1 MRYLRGMLVA
11 GATWFAAGCMQFDYG
26 ITLEDDLSGT
36 ADVDLA
42 IDLDRVAYMSAYI
55 QNAFSGEGG
64 EPTAEQIEEA
74 REEIL
79 AEVDEDEDFSV
90 ESMRAEIEPD
100 LPDGVEL
107 VDANVNRKELLTTVK
122 MRFAFD
128 HVDKLK
134 EIRLDDDDEG
144 EDSGAPVDS
153 QPFENLEII
162 EDGDRIII
170 RSEPINPMQEI
181 DEMGEMPFV
190 SDEMIEKLLQGFGVT
205 FSITSPFTVEEHT
218 TQRGRTGR
226 RSCGSST
233 CGSSTSRP
241 SSPAKRP
248 GSTDGAAEAE
258 EERRDGSKIARRR
271 GQRSAGG
278 RGARVD
284 RQQSTRCPVHASSR
298 GR

>member
-1 MRYLRGMLVA
+1 MRYLRGILVA
-11 GATWFAAGCMQFDYG
+11 GVAWFAAGCMQFDYG

-64 EPTAEQIEEA
+64 EPSDEQIQAA

-79 AEVDEDEDFSV
+79 TEVDEDEDFSV

-100 LPDGVEL
+100 LPEGVEL
-107 VDANVNRKELLTTVK
+107 VDASVNRQELLTTVK

-144 EDSGAPVDS
+144 DDSGAPVDAE
-153 QPFENLEII
+153 PFENLEIV

-170 RSEPINPMQEI
+170 RSEPINPMEEI

-190 SDEMIEKLLQGFGVT
+190 SEEMIEKLLQGFGVT
-205 FSITSPFTVEEHT
+205 FSITTPFKVEEHNAT
-218 TQRGRTGR
+218 RKDGKTLVWEFNLETLKSGEATGIY
-226 RSCGSST
+226 
-233 CGSSTSRP
+233 
-241 SSPAKRP
+241 AQLKR
-248 GSTDGAAEAE
+248 
-258 EERRDGSKIARRR
+258 
-271 GQRSAGG
+271 
-278 RGARVD
+278 
-284 RQQSTRCPVHASSR
+284 
-298 GR
+298 

>member
-11 GATWFAAGCMQFDYG
+11 GVAWFAAGCMQFDYG

-55 QNAFSGEGG
+55 QNAFGGEGG
-64 EPTAEQIEEA
+64 EPSAEQIREA

-100 LPDGVEL
+100 LPDGVVL
-107 VDANVNRKELLTTVK
+107 LYANVDRDELLTTVN

-134 EIRLDDDDEG
+134 EIRLDDDDDGEG
-144 EDSGAPVDS
+144 SGAPVDS
-153 QPFENLEII
+153 EPFENLEII
-162 EDGDRIII
+162 EDGDEIII

-190 SDEMIEKLLQGFGVT
+190 SDAMIDKLLQGFSVT
-205 FSITSPFTVEEHT
+205 FSITSPFKVEEHNAT
-218 TQRGRTGR
+218 RKDGKTLVWEFNLETLESGEATGIYAR
-226 RSCGSST
+226 L
-233 CGSSTSRP
+233 
-241 SSPAKRP
+241 KR
-248 GSTDGAAEAE
+248 
-258 EERRDGSKIARRR
+258 
-271 GQRSAGG
+271 
-278 RGARVD
+278 
-284 RQQSTRCPVHASSR
+284 
-298 GR
+298 

>member
-1 MRYLRGMLVA
+1 MRYLRGILVA
-11 GATWFAAGCMQFDYG
+11 GVAWFAAGCMQFDYG

-55 QNAFSGEGG
+55 QNAFGGEGG
-64 EPTAEQIEEA
+64 EPSAEQIKEA

-100 LPDGVEL
+100 LPDGVVL
-107 VDANVNRKELLTTVK
+107 LYANVDRDELLTTVN

-134 EIRLDDDDEG
+134 EIRLDDDDDGEG
-144 EDSGAPVDS
+144 SGAPVDS
-153 QPFENLEII
+153 EPFENLEII
-162 EDGDRIII
+162 EDGDEIII

-190 SDEMIEKLLQGFGVT
+190 SDEMIEKLLQGFSVT
-205 FSITSPFTVEEHT
+205 FSITSPFKVEEHNAT
-218 TQRGRTGR
+218 RKDGKTLVWEFNLETLKSGEATGIHAR
-226 RSCGSST
+226 L
-233 CGSSTSRP
+233 
-241 SSPAKRP
+241 KR
-248 GSTDGAAEAE
+248 
-258 EERRDGSKIARRR
+258 
-271 GQRSAGG
+271 
-278 RGARVD
+278 
-284 RQQSTRCPVHASSR
+284 
-298 GR
+298 

>member
-11 GATWFAAGCMQFDYG
+11 GVAWFAAGCMQFDYG

-55 QNAFSGEGG
+55 QNAFGGEGG
-64 EPTAEQIEEA
+64 EPSAEQIQEA

-100 LPDGVEL
+100 LPDGVVL
-107 VDANVNRKELLTTVK
+107 LYANVDRDELLTTVN

-134 EIRLDDDDEG
+134 EIRLDDDDDGEG
-144 EDSGAPVDS
+144 SGAPVDS
-153 QPFENLEII
+153 EPFENLEII
-162 EDGDRIII
+162 EDGDEIII

-205 FSITSPFTVEEHT
+205 FSITSPFTVEEHNAT
-218 TQRGRTGR
+218 RKDGKTLVWEFNLETLKSGEATGIYAR
-226 RSCGSST
+226 L
-233 CGSSTSRP
+233 
-241 SSPAKRP
+241 KR
-248 GSTDGAAEAE
+248 
-258 EERRDGSKIARRR
+258 
-271 GQRSAGG
+271 
-278 RGARVD
+278 
-284 RQQSTRCPVHASSR
+284 
-298 GR
+298 

>member
-1 MRYLRGMLVA
+1 MRYLRGILVA
-11 GATWFAAGCMQFDYG
+11 GVAWFAAGCMQFDYG

-64 EPTAEQIEEA
+64 EPSDEQIQEA

-107 VDANVNRKELLTTVK
+107 VDASVNRQELLTTVK

-144 EDSGAPVDS
+144 DDSGAPVDAE
-153 QPFENLEII
+153 PFENLEIV

-170 RSEPINPMQEI
+170 RSEPINPMEEI

-190 SDEMIEKLLQGFGVT
+190 SEEMIEKLLQGFGVT
-205 FSITSPFTVEEHT
+205 FSITTPFKVEEHNAT
-218 TQRGRTGR
+218 RKDGKTLVWEFNLETLKSGEATGIY
-226 RSCGSST
+226 
-233 CGSSTSRP
+233 
-241 SSPAKRP
+241 AQLKR
-248 GSTDGAAEAE
+248 
-258 EERRDGSKIARRR
+258 
-271 GQRSAGG
+271 
-278 RGARVD
+278 
-284 RQQSTRCPVHASSR
+284 
-298 GR
+298 

>member
-11 GATWFAAGCMQFDYG
+11 GVCWFAAGCMQFDYG
-26 ITLEDDLSGT
+26 ITLEEDLSGT

-107 VDANVNRKELLTTVK
+107 VDANVNRKELLTTVN

-190 SDEMIEKLLQGFGVT
+190 SDEMIEKLLRGFGVT
-205 FSITSPFTVEEHT
+205 FSITSPFTVEEHNAT
-218 TQRGRTGR
+218 RKDGKTLVWEFNLETLKSGEATGIYAR
-226 RSCGSST
+226 L
-233 CGSSTSRP
+233 
-241 SSPAKRP
+241 KR
-248 GSTDGAAEAE
+248 
-258 EERRDGSKIARRR
+258 
-271 GQRSAGG
+271 
-278 RGARVD
+278 
-284 RQQSTRCPVHASSR
+284 
-298 GR
+298 

>member
-1 MRYLRGMLVA
+1 MGYLRGMLVA
-11 GATWFAAGCMQFDYG
+11 GVAWFAAGCMQFEYG

-55 QNAFSGEGG
+55 QNAFAGEGG
-64 EPTAEQIEEA
+64 EPSDEQIQAA

-79 AEVDEDEDFSV
+79 TEVDEDEDFSV

-107 VDANVNRKELLTTVK
+107 VDARVNRQELLTTVN

-144 EDSGAPVDS
+144 DDSGAPVDAE
-153 QPFENLEII
+153 PFENLEII

-170 RSEPINPMQEI
+170 RSEPINPMEEI

-190 SDEMIEKLLQGFGVT
+190 SEEMIEKLLQGFGVT
-205 FSITSPFTVEEHT
+205 FSVTTPFKVEEHNAT
-218 TQRGRTGR
+218 RQDGKTLVWEFNLETLKSGEATGIY
-226 RSCGSST
+226 
-233 CGSSTSRP
+233 
-241 SSPAKRP
+241 AELKR
-248 GSTDGAAEAE
+248 
-258 EERRDGSKIARRR
+258 
-271 GQRSAGG
+271 
-278 RGARVD
+278 
-284 RQQSTRCPVHASSR
+284 
-298 GR
+298 

>member
-1 MRYLRGMLVA
+1 MRYLRGMLVVGVA
-11 GATWFAAGCMQFDYG
+11 WFAAGCMQFDYG

-64 EPTAEQIEEA
+64 EPSDEQIEAA

-79 AEVDEDEDFSV
+79 SEVDEDEDFSV

-100 LPDGVEL
+100 LPVGVEL
-107 VDANVNRKELLTTVK
+107 VDASVNRKELLTTVN

-144 EDSGAPVDS
+144 DDSGAPVDAE
-153 QPFENLEII
+153 PFEDLEII

-170 RSEPINPMQEI
+170 RSEPINPMKEM

-205 FSITSPFTVEEHT
+205 FSITTPFEVEEHNAT
-218 TQRGRTGR
+218 RKDGNKLVWEFNLETLKSGEATGIY
-226 RSCGSST
+226 
-233 CGSSTSRP
+233 
-241 SSPAKRP
+241 AQLKR
-248 GSTDGAAEAE
+248 
-258 EERRDGSKIARRR
+258 
-271 GQRSAGG
+271 
-278 RGARVD
+278 
-284 RQQSTRCPVHASSR
+284 
-298 GR
+298 

>member
-11 GATWFAAGCMQFDYG
+11 GVAWFAAGCMQFDYG

-64 EPTAEQIEEA
+64 EPSAEQIQEA

-100 LPDGVEL
+100 LPDGVVL
-107 VDANVNRKELLTTVK
+107 LFANVDREELLTTVN

-144 EDSGAPVDS
+144 DDSGAPVDS
-153 QPFENLEII
+153 EPFENLEII
-162 EDGDRIII
+162 EDGNEIII

-190 SDEMIEKLLQGFGVT
+190 SDEMIDKLLQGFSVT
-205 FSITSPFTVEEHT
+205 FSITSPFKVEEHNAT
-218 TQRGRTGR
+218 RKEGKTLVWEFNLETLKSGEATGIYAR
-226 RSCGSST
+226 L
-233 CGSSTSRP
+233 
-241 SSPAKRP
+241 KR
-248 GSTDGAAEAE
+248 
-258 EERRDGSKIARRR
+258 
-271 GQRSAGG
+271 
-278 RGARVD
+278 
-284 RQQSTRCPVHASSR
+284 
-298 GR
+298 

>member
-1 MRYLRGMLVA
+1 MRYLRGILVA
-11 GATWFAAGCMQFDYG
+11 GVAWFAAGCMQFDYG

-64 EPTAEQIEEA
+64 EPSAEQIEEA

-100 LPDGVEL
+100 LPDGVVL
-107 VDANVNRKELLTTVK
+107 LFANVDREELLTTVN

-134 EIRLDDDDEG
+134 EIHLDADDEG
-144 EDSGAPVDS
+144 DSGAPVDS
-153 QPFENLEII
+153 DPFENLEII
-162 EDGDRIII
+162 EDGDEIII

-205 FSITSPFTVEEHT
+205 FSITSPFRVEEHNAT
-218 TQRGRTGR
+218 RKDGKTLVWEFNLETLKSGEATGIYAR
-226 RSCGSST
+226 L
-233 CGSSTSRP
+233 
-241 SSPAKRP
+241 KR
-248 GSTDGAAEAE
+248 
-258 EERRDGSKIARRR
+258 
-271 GQRSAGG
+271 
-278 RGARVD
+278 
-284 RQQSTRCPVHASSR
+284 
-298 GR
+298 

>member
-11 GATWFAAGCMQFDYG
+11 GVAWFAAGCMQFDYG

-55 QNAFSGEGG
+55 QNAFGGEGG
-64 EPTAEQIEEA
+64 EPSAEQIQEA

-100 LPDGVEL
+100 LPDGVVL
-107 VDANVNRKELLTTVK
+107 LYANVDRDELLTTVN

-134 EIRLDDDDEG
+134 EIRLDDDDDG
-144 EDSGAPVDS
+144 ENSGAPVDS
-153 QPFENLEII
+153 EPFENLEII
-162 EDGDRIII
+162 EDGDEIII

-190 SDEMIEKLLQGFGVT
+190 SDAMIDKLLQGFSVT
-205 FSITSPFTVEEHT
+205 FSITSPFKVEEHNAT
-218 TQRGRTGR
+218 RKDGKTLVWEFNLETLESGEATGIYAR
-226 RSCGSST
+226 L
-233 CGSSTSRP
+233 
-241 SSPAKRP
+241 KR
-248 GSTDGAAEAE
+248 
-258 EERRDGSKIARRR
+258 
-271 GQRSAGG
+271 
-278 RGARVD
+278 
-284 RQQSTRCPVHASSR
+284 
-298 GR
+298 

>member
-11 GATWFAAGCMQFDYG
+11 GVCWFAAGCMQFDYG

-107 VDANVNRKELLTTVK
+107 VDANVNRKELLTTVN

-162 EDGDRIII
+162 EDGDEIII

-190 SDEMIEKLLQGFGVT
+190 SDAMIDKLLQGFSVT
-205 FSITSPFTVEEHT
+205 FSITSPFKVEEHNAT
-218 TQRGRTGR
+218 RKDGKTLVWEFNLETLESGEATGIYAR
-226 RSCGSST
+226 L
-233 CGSSTSRP
+233 
-241 SSPAKRP
+241 KR
-248 GSTDGAAEAE
+248 
-258 EERRDGSKIARRR
+258 
-271 GQRSAGG
+271 
-278 RGARVD
+278 
-284 RQQSTRCPVHASSR
+284 
-298 GR
+298 

>member
-11 GATWFAAGCMQFDYG
+11 GVAWFAAGCMQFDYG

-55 QNAFSGEGG
+55 QNAFGGEGG
-64 EPTAEQIEEA
+64 EPSAEQIKEA

-79 AEVDEDEDFSV
+79 AEVDEDENFSV

-100 LPDGVEL
+100 LPDGVVL
-107 VDANVNRKELLTTVK
+107 LYANVDRDELLTTVN

-134 EIRLDDDDEG
+134 EIRLDDDDDG

-153 QPFENLEII
+153 EPFENLEII
-162 EDGDRIII
+162 EDGDEIII

-190 SDEMIEKLLQGFGVT
+190 SDEMIEKLLQGFSVT
-205 FSITSPFTVEEHT
+205 FSITSPFKVEEHNAT
-218 TQRGRTGR
+218 RKDGKTLVWEFNLETLKSGEATGIYAR
-226 RSCGSST
+226 L
-233 CGSSTSRP
+233 
-241 SSPAKRP
+241 KR
-248 GSTDGAAEAE
+248 
-258 EERRDGSKIARRR
+258 
-271 GQRSAGG
+271 
-278 RGARVD
+278 
-284 RQQSTRCPVHASSR
+284 
-298 GR
+298 

>member
-1 MRYLRGMLVA
+1 MRYLRGILVA
-11 GATWFAAGCMQFDYG
+11 GVAWFAAGCMQFEYG
-26 ITLEDDLSGT
+26 ITLEEDLSGT

-55 QNAFSGEGG
+55 QNAFAGEGG
-64 EPTAEQIEEA
+64 EPTDEQIQEA

-107 VDANVNRKELLTTVK
+107 VDANVNRKDLLTTVN
-122 MRFAFD
+122 MQFAFD

-134 EIRLDDDDEG
+134 EIHLDADDEG
-144 EDSGAPVDS
+144 DDSGAPVDS
-153 QPFENLEII
+153 EPFENLEII

-170 RSEPINPMQEI
+170 RSEPINPVEEL

-205 FSITSPFTVEEHT
+205 FSITTPFEVEEHNAT
-218 TQRGRTGR
+218 RKDGETLVWEFNLETLKSGEATGIY
-226 RSCGSST
+226 
-233 CGSSTSRP
+233 
-241 SSPAKRP
+241 AELKR
-248 GSTDGAAEAE
+248 
-258 EERRDGSKIARRR
+258 
-271 GQRSAGG
+271 
-278 RGARVD
+278 
-284 RQQSTRCPVHASSR
+284 
-298 GR
+298 

>member
-11 GATWFAAGCMQFDYG
+11 GVAWFAAGCMQFDYG

-55 QNAFSGEGG
+55 QNAFGGEGG
-64 EPTAEQIEEA
+64 EPSAEQIKEA

-100 LPDGVEL
+100 LPDGVVL
-107 VDANVNRKELLTTVK
+107 LYANVDRDELLTTVN

-134 EIRLDDDDEG
+134 EIRLDDDDDG
-144 EDSGAPVDS
+144 EDSGTPIDS
-153 QPFENLEII
+153 EPFENLEII
-162 EDGDRIII
+162 EDGDEIII

-190 SDEMIEKLLQGFGVT
+190 SDEMIEKLLQGFSVT
-205 FSITSPFTVEEHT
+205 FSITSPFKVEEHNAT
-218 TQRGRTGR
+218 RKDGKTLVWEFNLETLKSGEATGIYAR
-226 RSCGSST
+226 L
-233 CGSSTSRP
+233 
-241 SSPAKRP
+241 KR
-248 GSTDGAAEAE
+248 
-258 EERRDGSKIARRR
+258 
-271 GQRSAGG
+271 
-278 RGARVD
+278 
-284 RQQSTRCPVHASSR
+284 
-298 GR
+298 